1 MMVKSI
7 DRDYFARRAL
17 EEIER
22 GERAASAT
30 VAAIHYDMA
39 LRYSNLAAD
48 APDERPVRTFIHSAE
63 GQLAT

>member
-1 MMVKSI
+1 MVTAI
-7 DRDYFARRAL
+7 DRAYFARRAL
-17 EEIER
+17 QEIES

-30 VAAIHYDMA
+30 IAAIHYDMA